1 MNSIITSINGKV
13 VSGKQVGRTIGFP
26 TANLVIL
33 SDLPR
38 LAHGVY
44 GVIVNWE
51 GTKFLGIMNIGIRP
65 TFDDNPEVS
74 YEVHILDFNK
84 NIYHEK
90 INVDIFFHV
99 RNEQS
104 FKDVSELVNQIQND
118 ITYVRNRFLAMDES
132 DENTD
137 NSLSA

>member
-1 MNSIITSINGKV
+1 MNSIITSIQGKV

-26 TANLVIL
+26 TANLSML
-33 SDLPR
+33 SEVPR

-51 GTKFLGIMNIGIRP
+51 GTKFPGIMNIGIRP

-84 NIYHEK
+84 NIYYEK
-90 INVDIFFHV
+90 INVDICFHV
-99 RNEQS
+99 RNERF
-104 FKDVSELVNQIQND
+104 FKDVSELVNQIHND
-118 ITYVRNRFLAMDES
+118 ITYVRNRFAFMNES
-132 DENTD
+132 DQNTD
-137 NSLSA
+137 NFVSA